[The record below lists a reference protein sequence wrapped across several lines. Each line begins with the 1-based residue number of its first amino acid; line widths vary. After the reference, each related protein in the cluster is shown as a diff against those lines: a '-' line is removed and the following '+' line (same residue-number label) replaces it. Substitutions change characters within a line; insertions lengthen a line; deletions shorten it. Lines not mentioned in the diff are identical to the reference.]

1 MSSPRHELKQTK
13 MRGLETYGKR
23 SKNLPQETDAKVAL
37 YTQPGPVFF
46 VRMSWA
52 LYSVHRIKGID
63 VSRLNPTAADV

>member
-23 SKNLPQETDAKVAL
+23 SKNLPQETNAKVAL
-37 YTQPGPVFF
+37 YTQPFF

-63 VSRLNPTAADV
+63 VSRLNPTAAAV